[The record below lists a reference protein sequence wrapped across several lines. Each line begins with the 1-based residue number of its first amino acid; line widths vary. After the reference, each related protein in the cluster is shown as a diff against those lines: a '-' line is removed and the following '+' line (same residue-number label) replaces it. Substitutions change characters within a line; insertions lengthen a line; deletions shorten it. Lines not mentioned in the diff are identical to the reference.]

1 MNNRQGMGDWVPVLA
16 YGLLLVYGTLFH
28 LEPVAWDTPVD
39 FHQLFDWEAARKNL
53 SMSDILVNL
62 LVYLPWGYL
71 FCRALLRSHIPL
83 ALILTFV
90 AGTALSFS
98 LEYCQLY
105 LPSRVASGSDIFLN
119 ALGTFLG
126 SLGAGAFHHP
136 AMGAWM
142 RAWRRRFFIAG
153 GVADLGIV
161 VLGVWALSELTPL
174 VPSLDIG
181 NLKHGVKPLYLAL
194 SDPAR
199 IQWGKLVGYGLN
211 LVALGLI
218 LQRVL
223 RPTVPR
229 WKFFLLL
236 FAGVLT
242 LKIPVVGRQLGLE
255 ACVGLLLAALILPF
269 LWRSRDG
276 QWPLV
281 IGMICVVTG
290 KVLEGLSVGD
300 GASLTTYAL
309 NWVPFAGQTNGVIGL
324 IDILFAIWPWL
335 ALGFFA
341 VSWLGVAS
349 GGMRWFGALL
359 VFALAFYL
367 EWRQQWIPGRYP
379 DATDAYLAVAAWLFA
394 WHYAG
399 RQPSNPPQER
409 YPDRHESTKARISGW
424 VVGGGVLV
432 LVVGISL
439 LAFQFQ
445 TARVQLENQDQDLIP
460 RPDQLPIPSLP
471 HFRYNHPRL
480 PAPSAAEILE
490 IQRSHSRY
498 LQEQRKRARGGK
510 GRFFSI
516 ALSGRVDPGDIDFAQ
531 VTRRLLEMKYT
542 WRGHGQGMPMA
553 LIYDWLYPYFT
564 PSQRRALQDK
574 LAEGCA
580 YLINFIRKNALSPY
594 NVFLYNSPFQALM
607 AVSIALYGDHP
618 YGDQCMAFTYDFW
631 KHRILPVWR
640 QVMGKHGGWHEGAEY
655 VGIGIGRAV
664 YSLPAMWRRAA
675 GEDLFRTEP
684 GIRGF
689 LDFLVYRRRP
699 DGYHLRW
706 GDGKYFDKWVPE
718 RFALALE
725 YRDRAAY
732 GFFGCPRRFQPTAW
746 PWGPLPDR
754 SLCDRKAYRSLPLEK
769 FFDGIG
775 MLISRSDWS
784 EDATYVVFKTG
795 DNFWSHS
802 HLDQG
807 AFTIYKGGPL
817 AIDSGFYGTTYG
829 TDHHLNYS
837 YQTIAHNVI
846 TVTDPEDTARLPGKN
861 DKPPRPI
868 ANDGGQRRV
877 GSGWGRPAPIDLKQ
891 WQSRYTTYHTG
902 RIARYFAGD
911 GLVVAVAELTPAY
924 SNEYCGQGNPLDRTC
939 RVARYWRTFI
949 YDRAEDVVVV
959 YDDVTA
965 VRPEFIKRSLIH
977 SIGRPLMKPGGFV
990 IETPPNPKLHR
1001 KGGRLEVEVL
1011 FPREAY
1017 LNPLGGRGFEF
1028 WVDGKN
1034 YDEGGKVWKM
1044 VRKMRVPRPEPGKWR
1059 VEVVPPQAK
1068 LRDRFL
1074 MVLKPSLRGES
1085 NPTRVVPLEERD
1097 WVGCRLLGGA
1107 RTLRLKFPRD
1117 RDGVVVG
1124 FESGRRIDLT
1134 VEATK

>member
-28 LEPVAWDTPVD
+28 LEPVAWDMPVD

-675 GEDLFRTEP
+675 G
-684 GIRGF
+684 
-689 LDFLVYRRRP
+689 
-699 DGYHLRW
+699 
-706 GDGKYFDKWVPE
+706 
-718 RFALALE
+718 
-725 YRDRAAY
+725 
-732 GFFGCPRRFQPTAW
+732 
-746 PWGPLPDR
+746 
-754 SLCDRKAYRSLPLEK
+754 
-769 FFDGIG
+769 
-775 MLISRSDWS
+775 
-784 EDATYVVFKTG
+784 
-795 DNFWSHS
+795 
-802 HLDQG
+802 
-807 AFTIYKGGPL
+807 
-817 AIDSGFYGTTYG
+817 
-829 TDHHLNYS
+829 
-837 YQTIAHNVI
+837 
-846 TVTDPEDTARLPGKN
+846 
-861 DKPPRPI
+861 
-868 ANDGGQRRV
+868 
-877 GSGWGRPAPIDLKQ
+877 
-891 WQSRYTTYHTG
+891 
-902 RIARYFAGD
+902 
-911 GLVVAVAELTPAY
+911 
-924 SNEYCGQGNPLDRTC
+924 
-939 RVARYWRTFI
+939 
-949 YDRAEDVVVV
+949 
-959 YDDVTA
+959 
-965 VRPEFIKRSLIH
+965 
-977 SIGRPLMKPGGFV
+977 
-990 IETPPNPKLHR
+990 
-1001 KGGRLEVEVL
+1001 
-1011 FPREAY
+1011 
-1017 LNPLGGRGFEF
+1017 
-1028 WVDGKN
+1028 
-1034 YDEGGKVWKM
+1034 
-1044 VRKMRVPRPEPGKWR
+1044 
-1059 VEVVPPQAK
+1059 
-1068 LRDRFL
+1068 
-1074 MVLKPSLRGES
+1074 
-1085 NPTRVVPLEERD
+1085 
-1097 WVGCRLLGGA
+1097 
-1107 RTLRLKFPRD
+1107 
-1117 RDGVVVG
+1117 
-1124 FESGRRIDLT
+1124 
-1134 VEATK
+1134 